1 MMNSFQRSVS
11 FQLAAVHPGLRA
23 LDGRKVGPGGW
34 AEGGADD
41 GRARHGDG
49 DKEEA
54 VKPKVPKD
62 DTKRLKKV
70 ESDAFQSVECGMR
83 NAMPRHLPHWNV

>member
-1 MMNSFQRSVS
+1 MAGMICEAVARGCPLSE
-11 FQLAAVHPGLRA
+11 LPGYAATVVKMCPGLRA

-54 VKPKVPKD
+54 AKPKVAKD
-62 DTKRLKKV
+62 DTKRLQKV
-70 ESDAFQSVECGMR
+70 ESDV
-83 NAMPRHLPHWNV
+83 